1 MDGLTCHSLPCTQ
14 VGSDDFDVRVF
25 QNEDVVAET
34 SEADQ
39 FVGLC
44 AIYGPKFGYALVNGT
59 IGTRFRLACAPACG
73 VLGHGCAAVGWLRRP
88 RACVC
93 LHART
98 RGMSTIVSHIA
109 AAAAAE
115 AEATPALRKVLA

>member
-1 MDGLTCHSLPCTQ
+1 MSCIPGAGAWVWRESTGTELPTRRATRSLARPLLQ

-25 QNEDVVAET
+25 QNEDVIAEA

-59 IGTRFRLACAPACG
+59 IGALGRACA
-73 VLGHGCAAVGWLRRP
+73 
-88 RACVC
+88 
-93 LHART
+93 
-98 RGMSTIVSHIA
+98 
-109 AAAAAE
+109 
-115 AEATPALRKVLA
+115 